1 MFGLKN
7 AAVVSKAVAELNG
20 ENPMPADGGSFRVVP
35 LYDSMVQRFG
45 RHFNFARQCA
55 GDTATEGR
63 QGSEMG
69 VLALPSLERNSGP
82 LFIAK
87 IVRE

>member
-1 MFGLKN
+1 M
-7 AAVVSKAVAELNG
+7 VSKAVAE
-20 ENPMPADGGSFRVVP
+20 GGSFRVVP

-45 RHFNFARQCA
+45 QHFNFVRQWA
-55 GDTATEGR
+55 EDSATEGQ
-63 QGSEMG
+63 QGNEIG
-69 VLALPSLERNSGP
+69 VLALPTLERNSGP